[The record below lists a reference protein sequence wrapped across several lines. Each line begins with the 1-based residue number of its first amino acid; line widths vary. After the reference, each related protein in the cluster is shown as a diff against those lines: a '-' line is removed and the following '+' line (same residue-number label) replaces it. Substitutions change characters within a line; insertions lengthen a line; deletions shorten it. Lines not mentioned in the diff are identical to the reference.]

1 MRSGAAATEA
11 MQTVKQGVVMADR
24 NDGFYVMAFHSVN
37 HSIQTEKKANELFK
51 LTVIPTPRELTN
63 DCGIAIKFH
72 DCDIAAIE
80 AFFKTL
86 TVPADVYF
94 LSDEKINGRRS
105 SEKVL

>member
-1 MRSGAAATEA
+1 MTDKS
-11 MQTVKQGVVMADR
+11 
-24 NDGFYVMAFHSVN
+24 NGFYVMAFHSVN
-37 HSIQTEKKANELFK
+37 HSIQTEKKASELFK

-72 DCDIAAIE
+72 DCNIAAIE
-80 AFFKTL
+80 AFHKTL

-94 LSDEKINGRRS
+94 LSNKKSDGKRS